1 MNADQIHTEIQER
14 PVGVPGNGDG
24 FGPLVDAAAGAAMAA
39 SRIDTEVP
47 AKATRRRH
55 SAEYKKAILQ
65 EADRC
70 TKKGEIGALLRREGL
85 YSQQMTAWRREREA
99 GILAGL
105 GSSKRGPKSKRDPKD
120 MEIRRL
126 QRENDRLKR
135 KLNQAEA
142 IIDVQKKISD
152 LLGIPQPERIDGETS

>member
-1 MNADQIHTEIQER
+1 MNADQIHTETQER
-14 PVGVPGNGDG
+14 PVGAPGNGG
-24 FGPLVDAAAGAAMAA
+24 GYSLPVGEETGTAMDAN
-39 SRIDTEVP
+39 RIDTEVP

-85 YSQQMTAWRREREA
+85 YSQHLTAWRREREA

-105 GSSKRGPKSKRDPKD
+105 GSNKRGPKSKRDPKD
-120 MEIRRL
+120 LEIHRL